1 MYTEIKIFK
10 NISLCYTNTIK
21 TAEQYFSDKQGSD
34 KMATIN
40 DVAKLAGVSRG
51 TVSNVINN
59 VKVRKESYIAVKKAI
74 EELGYV
80 PNQYARALK
89 TNKTNTIALILPTIW
104 NPFFSELTYHVEKE
118 AGKRGYKLL
127 LCNSNDDYKVE
138 LTYIAMAKE
147 NKVDGIISITYSDI
161 EPYLS
166 SKIPIVTLERNYGDG
181 TPFITCENINGGKMA
196 AEELVK
202 AGCKRILCIGRSSAK
217 NTGVKDR
224 AVGFK
229 QYCEENN
236 IEHEVFYSNNPDE
249 IKQDFSFWIKDY
261 ITENFAQEKKFD
273 GIFTVTDRYAQRIID
288 NLAEFNLSVPEDVQI
303 IGYDGTKSYKNE
315 ITKITTIRQPI
326 EKLAE
331 EAVKS
336 LDTLINGGTAPK
348 QTILPVSFMQGE
360 TTVHK

>member
-1 MYTEIKIFK
+1 
-10 NISLCYTNTIK
+10 
-21 TAEQYFSDKQGSD
+21 
-34 KMATIN
+34 MATIN

-74 EELGYV
+74 EELGYI

-104 NPFFSELTYHVEKE
+104 NPFFSELTFYVEKE
-118 AGKRGYKLL
+118 ARKRGYKLL
-127 LCNSNDDYKVE
+127 LCNSDDDYKIE
-138 LTYIAMAKE
+138 LTYITMAKE

-166 SKIPIVTLERNYGDG
+166 SNIPIVSLERYYGDE
-181 TPFITCENINGGKMA
+181 TPFITCDNIIGGETA
-196 AEELVK
+196 AKHLIE
-202 AGCKRILCIGRSSAK
+202 AGCRKITCIGRSSAK

-229 QYCEENN
+229 NYCEKNGFDYD
-236 IEHEVFYSNNPDE
+236 IFYSD
-249 IKQDFSFWIKDY
+249 KTADTKKDFNEWIKDY
-261 ITENFAQEKKFD
+261 LEKNFLKEKKFD
-273 GIFTVTDRYAQRIID
+273 GIFTITDRYAQIIID
-288 NLAEFNLSVPEDVQI
+288 KLNEFGLEVPKDVQVV
-303 IGYDGTKSYKNE
+303 GYDGAKSYKNE
-315 ITKITTIRQPI
+315 KIKITTIRQPI

-336 LDTLINGGTAPK
+336 LDRLINKKDAAK
-348 QTILPVSFMQGE
+348 RIVLPVSLIQGE